1 MPLTPYHMGPGILA
15 KALLR
20 GSFSLVVYGWTQ
32 IIMDVQPLIA
42 DVTHEGPYHGFTHTY
57 VGATLLGAGAAVTG
71 KYIVDAGSYLLPHSW
86 RPRERT
92 RWRVAFL
99 SAFIGSYGHVV
110 LDSFVP
116 TDVRPWWPLS
126 ASNQLFGLVPEGPL
140 LAFCV
145 WTAVIGAV
153 WYVTVLVA
161 HALAARRRRTR
172 ESPEGR

>member
-32 IIMDVQPLIA
+32 IIMDVQPLVA
-42 DVTHEGPYHGFTHTY
+42 NVTHEGPYHGFTHTLA
-57 VGATLLGAGAAVTG
+57 GATILGAGAAVTG
-71 KYIVDAGSYLLPHSW
+71 KYILDAGSCLLPHGW
-86 RPRERT
+86 RPRDRT

-116 TDVRPWWPLS
+116 SDVRPWWPLS
-126 ASNQLFGLVPEGPL
+126 ALNPLFGLVPEGL
-140 LAFCV
+140 LHAFCV
-145 WTAVIGAV
+145 WAGVIGAV
-153 WYVTVLVA
+153 WYVVVSIA
-161 HALAARRRRTR
+161 HALAARRKRIQ
-172 ESPEGR
+172 ESLEEQ